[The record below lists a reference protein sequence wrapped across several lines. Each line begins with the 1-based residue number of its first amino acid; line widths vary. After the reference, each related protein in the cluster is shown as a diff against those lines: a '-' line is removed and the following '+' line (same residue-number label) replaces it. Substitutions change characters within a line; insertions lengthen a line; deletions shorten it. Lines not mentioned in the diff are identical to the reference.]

1 MKWEM
6 HSDNFDDDDD
16 DDHDDD
22 KNAIDIRSF
31 ERECISQVML
41 EMPAAQL
48 PDALPDR
55 IHMQV

>member
-16 DDHDDD
+16 DDD
-22 KNAIDIRSF
+22 KIAIDIRSF

-41 EMPAAQL
+41 EMPAPQL

-55 IHMQV
+55 IPMQV